1 MDNIDNN
8 NNNNNSANKE
18 ENELFNHILNHDENN
33 INIFL
38 SRKKYPI
45 YDFKNIDE
53 YKSTLLHLSVCNH
66 NFNIVKTLI
75 DYCKNNYPDKLNQFI
90 NSEDIR
96 GICPIHYASF
106 TGNLDIIKLLIE
118 NGADIT
124 KKTQKKMNIIHYC
137 AQGNRPNSLIYF
149 YLKFR
154 ENKKEKNKVKYKL
167 FFEKD
172 EDGFTVLHWA
182 VYLWSEE
189 FLMYLINLD
198 IFDSEQEKLNFIN
211 MPSKNGN
218 TALHLLP
225 ASRICIKLLQNG
237 ADPSKRDVKGRSPLD
252 LAINGNHQYIIDV
265 FKDAEKCQLFRLKLP
280 LKKVKRNY
288 KNIIF
293 IFASQI
299 VSQVI
304 LIISTLPIIFYKY
317 EDNEYINAL
326 FGLFLFFLIIF
337 IIFYILLLIVDPGV
351 KRSRNLEE
359 LQSLLKNNVDLRN
372 YCYKCY
378 ILLTDTSK
386 HCIICDCCYDNFD
399 HHCYWINKC
408 VAKNNFVLFIF
419 FLNIT
424 FLYLLISFILV
435 IFGLINTNIFNSD
448 DFDSSKFCQKHFLF
462 KSFNSIEPCLSIYN
476 NKFIFHYVLN
486 IILTLIILAFLI
498 PEFYLLFFNLKVY
511 ISNCR
516 DEKKKKQSA
525 IKISTSPLIDE
536 KDESFYISLN
546 D

>member
-1 MDNIDNN
+1 MDNIDN

-53 YKSTLLHLSVCNH
+53 YKSTLLHISVRNH

-106 TGNLDIIKLLIE
+106 
-118 NGADIT
+118 
-124 KKTQKKMNIIHYC
+124 
-137 AQGNRPNSLIYF
+137 
-149 YLKFR
+149 
-154 ENKKEKNKVKYKL
+154 KYKL
-167 FFEKD
+167 CFEKD
-172 EDGFTVLHWA
+172 EEGFTVLHWA

-211 MPSKNGN
+211 MPSKNGI

-299 VSQVI
+299 VSLVI

-317 EDNEYINAL
+317 EDNEYINVI

-498 PEFYLLFFNLKVY
+498 LEFYLLFFNLKVY

-516 DEKKKKQSA
+516 DEKKNKQSA
-525 IKISTSPLIDE
+525 IKISASPLIDE